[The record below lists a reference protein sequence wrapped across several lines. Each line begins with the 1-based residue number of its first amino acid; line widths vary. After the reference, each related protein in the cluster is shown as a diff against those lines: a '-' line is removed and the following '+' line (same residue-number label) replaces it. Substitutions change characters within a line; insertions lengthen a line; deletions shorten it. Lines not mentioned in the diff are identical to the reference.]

1 MYQSKKEKRTSYG
14 SLSCWLLGG
23 ALCLVGHTA
32 YADSGYNME
41 SLSETPSLMV
51 SQQNTRTISG
61 TVTDKSG
68 EPIIG
73 ANVLV
78 KGTSQGI
85 ITDLDGN
92 FTLNSYQFDGLI

>member
-23 ALCLVGHTA
+23 ALCWIGSTA
-32 YADSGYNME
+32 YAESFSSMEKLSDSSY
-41 SLSETPSLMV
+41 MV
-51 SQQNTRTISG
+51 LQQSGRVVTG
-61 TVTDKSG
+61 TVTDKAG

-92 FTLNSYQFDGLI
+92 FTLNNVSSK